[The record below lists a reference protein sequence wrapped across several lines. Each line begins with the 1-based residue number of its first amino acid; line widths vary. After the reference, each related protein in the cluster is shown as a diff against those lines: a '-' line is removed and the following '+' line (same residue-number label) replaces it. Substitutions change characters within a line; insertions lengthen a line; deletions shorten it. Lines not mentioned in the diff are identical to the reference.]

1 MGIIM
6 IFSMILFLF
15 SLLVSPGY
23 FQYESMNLD
32 VVERLAKAAEKLNA
46 PIELNPCLATLIVR
60 MLTSF
65 LLMDNTAMCILR
77 NVHIRSQDILFVLT
91 TVSAQVE
98 IAIHLHVPL
107 DRILDLLK

>member
-1 MGIIM
+1 M

-46 PIELNPCLATLIVR
+46 PIELNPCSSNSDCQDANLISSDGQYCNVYIKKCSYKKPGY
-60 MLTSF
+60 SF
-65 LLMDNTAMCILR
+65 CADNSECASGDCHTFAC
-77 NVHIRSQDILFVLT
+77 
-91 TVSAQVE
+91 A
-98 IAIHLHVPL
+98 P
-107 DRILDLLK
+107 